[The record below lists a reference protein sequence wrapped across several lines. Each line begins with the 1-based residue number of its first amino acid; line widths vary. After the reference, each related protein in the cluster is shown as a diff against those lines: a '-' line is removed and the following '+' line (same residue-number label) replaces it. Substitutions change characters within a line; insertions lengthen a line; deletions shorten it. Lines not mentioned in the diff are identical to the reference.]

1 MTAQSFIIA
10 AKRTPFGAFGG
21 KLKDLTANELGGLA
35 AKAAIGS
42 LPANLQTHLAESSS
56 PRQSVI
62 FGNVLQTSTD
72 APYLARHVGHRAGLP
87 VTTPATTVNR
97 LCTSGFQSIINA
109 VQEIKCDDA
118 DIVVTGGSESMSQAP
133 YALRN
138 VRWGAKFGPEYLK
151 MEDTLMAALTD
162 RHPDVVPMAITAE
175 RLADKYGV
183 TRAECDEF
191 AHRSQQR
198 WAQANEAGVFASEIT
213 PLEVKV
219 KRAIET
225 MTSDEHPRPQTTAEA
240 LGRLGPVFKKDG
252 VVTAGNASGISDG
265 ASAVIV
271 ASENTVAKH
280 NVAPLARIVSYHIVG
295 VEPGIMGIGPVEAI
309 RGAVEK
315 AGLTLDQMDLVE
327 INEAFAAQ
335 VLACAK
341 ALDLDPMR
349 INASGGS
356 IALGHPLGASGS
368 RIMGHLAHRLKET
381 GGRYA
386 VGSACAGGGQGVAIV
401 IESV

>member
-1 MTAQSFIIA
+1 MSTQSFIIA

-35 AKAAIGS
+35 AKAAISS
-42 LPANLQTHLAESSS
+42 LPPQMQEHMQKSTS

-87 VTTPATTVNR
+87 VTTPANTVNR
-97 LCTSGFQSIINA
+97 LCTSGFQAIINA

-118 DIVVTGGSESMSQAP
+118 DIVVTGGAESMSQAP
-133 YALRN
+133 FALRN

-151 MEDTLMAALTD
+151 MEDTLVAALTD
-162 RHPDVVPMAITAE
+162 RYPQAVPMAVTAE
-175 RLADKYGV
+175 RLAVQYGI
-183 TRAECDEF
+183 TREDCDAF
-191 AHRSQQR
+191 ALQSQKR
-198 WAQANEAGVFASEIT
+198 WAHAHAEGWFQGEIA
-213 PLEVKV
+213 PVEVKV
-219 KRAIET
+219 KRAVEA
-225 MTSDEHPRPQTTAEA
+225 MDRDEHPRAQATLEGLA
-240 LGRLGPVFKKDG
+240 RLGPVFQKDG

-265 ASAVIV
+265 ASAVVV
-271 ASENTVAKH
+271 ASEAAVAEH
-280 NVAPLARIVSYHIVG
+280 GVAPLARIVSYHVVG
-295 VEPGIMGIGPVEAI
+295 VEPGIMGIGPVDAI
-309 RGAVEK
+309 RGAVAK
-315 AGLTLDQMDLVE
+315 AGLSLAQMDLVE

-341 ALDLDPMR
+341 ALDIDPAKL
-349 INASGGS
+349 NQAGGA

-401 IESV
+401 IEAI

>member
-1 MTAQSFIIA
+1 MSAQSFIIA

-21 KLKDLTANELGGLA
+21 KLKDLTANELGGIA
-35 AKAAIGS
+35 AKAAIAS
-42 LPANLQTHLAESSS
+42 LPANLQTHLTTSTS

-62 FGNVLQTSTD
+62 FGNVLQSSTD

-87 VTTPATTVNR
+87 VTTPANTVNR
-97 LCTSGFQSIINA
+97 LCTSGFQSIICA
-109 VQEIKCDDA
+109 AQEIKSGDS

-133 YALRN
+133 YILRN
-138 VRWGAKFGPEYLK
+138 IRWGTKFGPEYMK
-151 MEDTLMAALTD
+151 MEDSLMSALSD
-162 RHPDVVPMAITAE
+162 RYPDVVPMAITAE
-175 RLADKYGV
+175 RLAEKYSV
-183 TRAECDEF
+183 TREECDQF
-191 AHRSQQR
+191 ALQSQQR

-213 PLEVKV
+213 PVQVKV
-219 KRAIET
+219 KKGTEDMVA
-225 MTSDEHPRPQTTAEA
+225 DEHPRPQTVIEGLA
-240 LGRLGPVFKKDG
+240 RLQPVFKKDG

-271 ASENTVAKH
+271 ASEAAVKQH
-280 NVAPLARIVSYHIVG
+280 GIKPLARIVSYHVVG

-315 AGLTLDQMDLVE
+315 AGLSLAQMDLIE

-335 VLACAK
+335 VLSCAK
-341 ALDLDPMR
+341 ALDIDPSKL
-349 INASGGS
+349 NASGGA

-368 RIMGHLAHRLKET
+368 RIMGHLAHRLQAT

-401 IESV
+401 IEAL

>member
-1 MTAQSFIIA
+1 MSTQSFIIA

-35 AKAAIGS
+35 AKAAINS
-42 LPANLQTHLAESSS
+42 LPASMQEHMRQTTS
-56 PRQSVI
+56 PRQTVI
-62 FGNVLQTSTD
+62 FGNVLQTSSD

-97 LCTSGFQSIINA
+97 LCTSGFQAIINA
-109 VQEIKCDDA
+109 VQEIKSDDS
-118 DIVVTGGSESMSQAP
+118 DVVVTGGSESMSQAP

-138 VRWGAKFGPEYLK
+138 VRWGTKFGPEYLK
-151 MEDTLMAALTD
+151 MEDTMMAALTD
-162 RHPDVVPMAITAE
+162 RYPEPSPMAMTAE
-175 RLADKYGV
+175 RLATTYNV
-183 TRAECDEF
+183 TREDCDAYALE
-191 AHRSQQR
+191 SQQR
-198 WAQANEAGVFASEIT
+198 WARAQKAGWFNSEIA
-213 PLEVKV
+213 PVEVRV
-219 KRAIET
+219 KKTTEQMSI
-225 MTSDEHPRPQTTAEA
+225 DEHARPQTTAEA
-240 LGRLGPVFKKDG
+240 LGRLSAVFKKDG

-265 ASAVIV
+265 ASAVVV
-271 ASENTVAKH
+271 ASESAVAKH
-280 NVAPLARIVSYHIVG
+280 NVTPLARIVSYHVVG

-309 RGAVEK
+309 RGAVAK
-315 AGLTLDQMDLVE
+315 AGLTLAQMDLIE

-335 VLACAK
+335 VLSCAR
-341 ALDLDPMR
+341 ALDIDPAR
-349 INASGGS
+349 LNAAGGA

-401 IESV
+401 IEAV

>member
-1 MTAQSFIIA
+1 MSSQSFIVA
-10 AKRTPFGAFGG
+10 AKRTPFGTFGG
-21 KLKDLTANELGGLA
+21 KLKDLTANELGGIA
-35 AKAAIGS
+35 AKAAVSS
-42 LPANLQTHLAESSS
+42 LPANVQTHLKTSTS

-87 VTTPATTVNR
+87 VTTPANTVNR
-97 LCTSGFQSIINA
+97 LCTSGFQSIICA
-109 VQEIKCDDA
+109 VQEIKANDS

-133 YALRN
+133 YILRN
-138 VRWGAKFGPEYLK
+138 VRWGTKFGPEYLK
-151 MEDTLMAALTD
+151 MEDSLMAALSD
-162 RHPDVVPMAITAE
+162 RYPELVPMAITAE
-175 RLADKYGV
+175 RLAEKYGI
-183 TRAECDEF
+183 TREECDQF
-191 AHRSQQR
+191 ALESQSR
-198 WAQANEAGVFASEIT
+198 WAKANEAGVFKSEIA
-213 PLEVKV
+213 PIEIKI
-219 KRAIET
+219 KRATEL
-225 MTSDEHPRPQTTAEA
+225 MAADEHPRPQTTIEA
-240 LGRLGPVFKKDG
+240 LARLGPVFKKDG

-271 ASENTVAKH
+271 ASEAAVKEH
-280 NVAPLARIVSYHIVG
+280 SIQPIARIVSYHVVG

-315 AGLTLDQMDLVE
+315 AGLSLNQMDLVE

-335 VLACAK
+335 VLSCAK
-341 ALDLDPMR
+341 ALEIDPSR
-349 INASGGS
+349 LNASGGA

-401 IESV
+401 IEAV

>member
-1 MTAQSFIIA
+1 MSTQSFIIA

-21 KLKDLTANELGGLA
+21 KLKDLTANELGGIA
-35 AKAAIGS
+35 AKAAVAALPPS
-42 LPANLQTHLAESSS
+42 LQSHMATTSS

-87 VTTPATTVNR
+87 VTTPANTVNR
-97 LCTSGFQSIINA
+97 LCTSGFQSIICA
-109 VQEIKCDDA
+109 VQEINSNDS

-133 YALRN
+133 YVLRN

-151 MEDTLMAALTD
+151 MEDSLMSALSD
-162 RHPDVVPMAITAE
+162 RYPSVVPMAITAE
-175 RLADKYGV
+175 RLAEQYNI
-183 TRAECDEF
+183 TRDDCDSF
-191 AHRSQQR
+191 ALESQRR
-198 WAQANEAGVFASEIT
+198 WAKANDAGVFASEIA
-213 PLEVKV
+213 PVEIKV
-219 KRAIET
+219 KRSTEQMVA
-225 MTSDEHPRPQTTAEA
+225 DEHPRPQTTIEA
-240 LGRLGPVFKKDG
+240 LARLDPVFKKDG

-271 ASENTVAKH
+271 ASEAAVAKH
-280 NVAPLARIVSYHIVG
+280 NVKPLARVVSYHVVG
-295 VEPGIMGIGPVEAI
+295 VDPGIMGIGPVEAI

-315 AGLTLDQMDLVE
+315 AGLSLADMDLIE

-341 ALDLDPMR
+341 ALDIDPSKL
-349 INASGGS
+349 NASGGAIS
-356 IALGHPLGASGS
+356 LGHPLGASGS

-401 IESV
+401 IEAV

>member
-1 MTAQSFIIA
+1 MSSQSFIIA

-21 KLKDLTANELGGLA
+21 KLKDLTANELGGFA
-35 AKAAIGS
+35 AKAAIAS
-42 LPANLQTHLAESSS
+42 LPANVQTHLANSTS

-62 FGNVLQTSTD
+62 FGNVLQSSTD

-87 VTTPATTVNR
+87 VTTPANTVNR
-97 LCTSGFQSIINA
+97 LCTSGFQSIICA
-109 VQEIKCDDA
+109 VQEIKVDDS
-118 DIVVTGGSESMSQAP
+118 DIVITGGAESMSQAP
-133 YALRN
+133 YILRN
-138 VRWGAKFGPEYLK
+138 VRWGTKFGPEYLK
-151 MEDTLMAALTD
+151 MEDSLMSALSD
-162 RHPDVVPMAITAE
+162 RYPETIPMAITAE
-175 RLADKYGV
+175 RLAEKYNV
-183 TRAECDEF
+183 TRDECDQLALE
-191 AHRSQQR
+191 SQRR
-198 WAQANEAGVFASEIT
+198 WTKANESGVFGSEIA
-213 PLEVKV
+213 PIEIKV
-219 KRAIET
+219 KRATES
-225 MTSDEHPRPQTTAEA
+225 MTADEHPRPKTTIEA
-240 LGRLGPVFKKDG
+240 LARLSPVFKKDG

-271 ASENTVAKH
+271 ASEAAIKEH
-280 NVAPLARIVSYHIVG
+280 NIQPLARIVSYHIVG

-315 AGLTLDQMDLVE
+315 AGLSLAQMDLIE

-335 VLACAK
+335 VLSCAK
-341 ALDLDPMR
+341 ALDIDPSR
-349 INASGGS
+349 VNASGGA

-401 IESV
+401 IEAV

>member
-1 MTAQSFIIA
+1 MSTQSFIIA

-21 KLKDLTANELGGLA
+21 KLKDLTANELGGIA
-35 AKAAIGS
+35 AKAAVAA
-42 LPANLQTHLAESSS
+42 LPPNLQSHMATTSS

-62 FGNVLQTSTD
+62 FGNVLQSSTD

-87 VTTPATTVNR
+87 VTTPANTVNR
-97 LCTSGFQSIINA
+97 LCTSGFQSIICA
-109 VQEIKCDDA
+109 VQEINSNDS

-133 YALRN
+133 YILRN
-138 VRWGAKFGPEYLK
+138 VRWGSKFGPEYLK
-151 MEDTLMAALTD
+151 MEDSLMSALSD
-162 RHPDVVPMAITAE
+162 RYPSVVPMAITAE
-175 RLADKYGV
+175 RLAEQYDI
-183 TRAECDEF
+183 TRDDCDSF
-191 AHRSQQR
+191 ALESQRR
-198 WAQANEAGVFASEIT
+198 WAKANDAGVFNSEIA
-213 PLEVKV
+213 PVEIKV
-219 KRAIET
+219 KRSTEQ
-225 MTSDEHPRPQTTAEA
+225 MTADEHPRPQTTTEA
-240 LGRLGPVFKKDG
+240 LARLGPVFKKDG

-271 ASENTVAKH
+271 ASEAAVTKH
-280 NVAPLARIVSYHIVG
+280 DVKPLARIVSYHVVG
-295 VEPGIMGIGPVEAI
+295 VDPGIMGIGPVEAI

-315 AGLTLDQMDLVE
+315 AGLSLADMDLIE

-341 ALDLDPMR
+341 ALDIDPSKL
-349 INASGGS
+349 NASGGAIS
-356 IALGHPLGASGS
+356 LGHPLGASGS

-401 IESV
+401 IEAV

>member
-1 MTAQSFIIA
+1 MATQSFIIA

-21 KLKDLTANELGGLA
+21 KLKDLTANELGGIA
-35 AKAAIGS
+35 AKAAIDS
-42 LPANLQTHLAESSS
+42 LPAAAQAHLRQSTS

-87 VTTPATTVNR
+87 VTTPANTVNR

-109 VQEIKCDDA
+109 VQEIKSDDA

-162 RHPDVVPMAITAE
+162 RYPTSVPMAITAE
-175 RLADKYGV
+175 RLATKYSV
-183 TRAECDEF
+183 TREECDKF
-191 AHRSQQR
+191 AVQSQQR
-198 WAQANEAGVFASEIT
+198 WAQAHEAGVFASEIA
-213 PLEVKV
+213 PIEVKV
-219 KRAIET
+219 KRAIEQ
-225 MTSDEHPRPQTTAEA
+225 MACDEHPRPQTTIEGLA
-240 LGRLGPVFKKDG
+240 RLGPVFQKDG

-271 ASENTVAKH
+271 ASEGAVKQH
-280 NVAPLARIVSYHIVG
+280 GIAPLARIVSYHVVG

-315 AGLTLDQMDLVE
+315 AGLSIGQMDLIE

-335 VLACAK
+335 VLSCAK
-341 ALDLDPMR
+341 ALDIDPAKL
-349 INASGGS
+349 NASGGA

-401 IESV
+401 IEAL

>member
-1 MTAQSFIIA
+1 MATQSFIIA

-21 KLKDLTANELGGLA
+21 KLKDLTANELGGIA
-35 AKAAIGS
+35 AKAAIDS
-42 LPANLQTHLAESSS
+42 LPKEMQAHLRQSAS

-97 LCTSGFQSIINA
+97 LCTSGFQAIINA
-109 VQEIKCDDA
+109 VQEIKSDDT
-118 DIVVTGGSESMSQAP
+118 DISITGGSESMSQAP

-151 MEDTLMAALTD
+151 MEDTLLAALTD
-162 RHPDVVPMAITAE
+162 RYPESVPMAITAE
-175 RLADKYGV
+175 RLASKYGV
-183 TRAECDEF
+183 TRQECDSF
-191 AHRSQQR
+191 ALQSQQR
-198 WAQANEAGVFASEIT
+198 WAQSNEAGVFSSEIT
-213 PLEVKV
+213 PIDVKV
-219 KRAIET
+219 KRKTEQ
-225 MTSDEHPRPQTTAEA
+225 MVSDEHPRPQTTIEA
-240 LGRLGPVFKKDG
+240 LERLVPVFQKDG

-271 ASENTVAKH
+271 ASESVVTQH
-280 NVAPLARIVSYHIVG
+280 NIKPLARILSYHTVG

-315 AGLTLDQMDLVE
+315 AGLSLGQMDLIE

-335 VLACAK
+335 VLSCAK
-341 ALDLDPMR
+341 ALDIDPV
-349 INASGGS
+349 NLNTSGGS

-381 GGRYA
+381 GKRYA

-401 IESV
+401 IEAL

>member
-1 MTAQSFIIA
+1 MSTQSFIIA

-21 KLKDLTANELGGLA
+21 KLKDLTANELGGIA
-35 AKAAIGS
+35 AKAAVAS
-42 LPANLQTHLAESSS
+42 LPSNLQSHMTTTSS

-62 FGNVLQTSTD
+62 FGNVLQSSTD

-87 VTTPATTVNR
+87 VTTPANTVNR
-97 LCTSGFQSIINA
+97 LCTSGFQSIICA
-109 VQEIKCDDA
+109 VQEINSNDS

-133 YALRN
+133 YILRN
-138 VRWGAKFGPEYLK
+138 VRWGTKFGPEYLK
-151 MEDTLMAALTD
+151 MEDSLMSALSD
-162 RHPDVVPMAITAE
+162 RYPSVVPMAITAE
-175 RLADKYGV
+175 RLAEQYNI
-183 TRAECDEF
+183 TREECDNF
-191 AHRSQQR
+191 ALESQRR
-198 WAQANEAGVFASEIT
+198 WAKANEAGIFNSEIV
-213 PLEVKV
+213 PIEIKV
-219 KRAIET
+219 KRSTEQ
-225 MTSDEHPRPQTTAEA
+225 MTADEHPRPQTTIEA
-240 LGRLGPVFKKDG
+240 LARLGPVFKKDG

-271 ASENTVAKH
+271 ASEAAVTKH
-280 NVAPLARIVSYHIVG
+280 DVKPLARIVSYHVVG
-295 VEPGIMGIGPVEAI
+295 VDPGIMGIGPVEAI

-315 AGLTLDQMDLVE
+315 AGLSLADMDLIE

-341 ALDLDPMR
+341 ALDIDPSKL
-349 INASGGS
+349 NASGGAIS
-356 IALGHPLGASGS
+356 LGHPLGASGS

-401 IESV
+401 IEAV